1 MYALINLISTWAI
14 PIIIVFIPLFA
25 FTKKVPVYE
34 SFIDGAKDGFS
45 TAVQIIPHLVGMM
58 VAISIFRASGALDFF
73 VGWTG
78 SFLTSIGVPSE
89 ILPLGLLRP
98 LTGTGS
104 LAFATDLIRVYG
116 PDSMIGRMASTI
128 QGSTDTTLYVLT
140 VYMGAVGIRNGR
152 YALKVGLFSD
162 AVGFVAAIAV
172 CLIFFG

>member
-1 MYALINLISTWAI
+1 MIALISLISAWAI
-14 PIIIVFIPLFA
+14 PLLIAFIPLYG
-25 FTKKVPVYE
+25 FTRKVPVYE

-58 VAISIFRASGALDFF
+58 VAISVFRASGALDFF

-78 SFLTSIGVPSE
+78 PLLQSLGVPSE
-89 ILPLGLLRP
+89 IIPLGLLRP

-104 LAFATDLIRVYG
+104 LAFATDLISVYG
-116 PDSMIGRMASTI
+116 PDSLIGRMASTI

-172 CLIFFG
+172 CLVFFG